1 MGVAVGMLH
10 KATREIVR
18 KARVIANGGLERQA
32 IALANGVTPANIWID
47 EDKGFTAFSAS
58 EIGLESEV
66 EKIARLAATWQKDP
80 SRSDSDKPFLRNILR
95 SQDLFDYPEIVR
107 IATHDQLFGTV
118 TKYLGQ
124 VPWLVA
130 LQLWWTPP
138 NQTAMRS
145 QLYHYDH
152 RDTRQ
157 AKIFINLNDVGE
169 TSGPLHFLPA
179 ISSLKVNQKIGYSQ
193 DDYTDEQVESCCSKD
208 EVVRTIG
215 PVGSGFIVDTARC
228 LHYGSRGNINDRLIL
243 MISFARVNCVSKGA
257 GCEVLDPV
265 RDRLIEAYF
274 NADKA
279 RSFSVTQ
286 R

>member
-193 DDYTDEQVESCCSKD
+193 DDYTDEQVESCCPKD

-215 PVGSGFIVDTARC
+215 PAGSGFIVDTARC